1 MDAWIAP
8 LAALVALLAAG
19 AGLVAG
25 RSMGAAPL
33 RALLAA
39 RDETIARL
47 QDELR
52 SAAARHQ
59 AQDAEL
65 HATRAGLQDAQL
77 DAARLDAELEAQQRA
92 HEQMAEQLG
101 KAQSQLRDTFSSLAQ
116 TVLDE
121 KAAKFSAHNAQS
133 MERILEPFRERIEQL
148 RRKVEES
155 YDTEARERFSL
166 KRELEQLVS
175 MNRQLSDDARGLAEA
190 LRGQSQLQGAW
201 GELILE
207 RLLESAGLERGR
219 EFRTQWSVDD
229 VDDNDR
235 AGRRRPDAV
244 LYLPE
249 ERHLVVDAKVSL
261 VAYERWCGCND
272 DTTAASELKL
282 HVASLRAHLV
292 GLSERRYEALK
303 GLNTP
308 DFTLMFV
315 PIEGAFA
322 AALRGDERLFQDAYQ
337 RKVLIVSPTTLLVVL
352 KMVSYLWRQDKI
364 TRNTQAIVDQGRLVY
379 EKLRGFLADFE
390 QVGRQ
395 LKAAGD
401 RWEDARGKLSGGKGS
416 LVSKVEKLADMG
428 VSPTQRIGAQWLAG
442 ADEERAGQIGETG
455 ETGDAAAPPREA
467 AAPPREPAPL

>member
-19 AGLVAG
+19 AGLMAG

-39 RDETIARL
+39 RDETIERL
-47 QDELR
+47 EGELR
-52 SAAARHQ
+52 AVRATLQGR
-59 AQDAEL
+59 DAEL
-65 HATRAGLQDAQL
+65 RDARAGLQDAQL
-77 DAARLDAELEAQQRA
+77 DAARLDAELEAQRSAQG
-92 HEQMAEQLG
+92 QLEVRLAD
-101 KAQSQLRDTFSSLAQ
+101 AQAQLRDTFTSLAQ

-121 KAAKFSAHNAQS
+121 KATAFATRNAEG
-133 MERILEPFRERIEQL
+133 MERILAPFRDRLEQL

-166 KRELEQLVS
+166 RRELEQLVT
-175 MNRQLSDDARGLAEA
+175 MNRQLSDDARGLADA
-190 LRGQSQLQGAW
+190 LRGKAQLQGAW
-201 GELILE
+201 GELVLE

-229 VDDNDR
+229 EE

-249 ERHLVVDAKVSL
+249 DRHLVIDAKVSL
-261 VAYERWCGCND
+261 VAYERWCGCGD
-272 DTTAASELKL
+272 DSSAAGELKL
-282 HVASLRAHLV
+282 HVASLRTHLL
-292 GLSERRYEALK
+292 GLAERRYEALK

-315 PIEGAFA
+315 PIEGAFS
-322 AALRGDERLFQDAYQ
+322 AALRGDERLFQEAFH

-352 KMVSYLWRQDKI
+352 KMVSHLWRQDKI
-364 TRNTQAIVDQGRLVY
+364 GRSTREIVEQGRLVY
-379 EKLRGFLADFE
+379 EKVRGFLVDFE

-395 LKAAGD
+395 LKGANERWDAA
-401 RWEDARGKLSGGKGS
+401 RLKLADGKGS
-416 LVSKVEKLADMG
+416 LVAKVEKLTELG
-428 VSPTQRIGAQWLAG
+428 VSPTQRIGAQWLA
-442 ADEERAGQIGETG
+442 AGQEP
-455 ETGDAAAPPREA
+455 EAAGDAADTVVTAEPE
-467 AAPPREPAPL
+467 EPAHPGVLPMAVDEATTRA